1 VTYLDRITQF
11 VYPPAH
17 GDESEELR
25 LNRAILVVMASATS
39 MGGVVWGTVYLA
51 LGVPEVAIWPY
62 SYVAL
67 SFINLLVY
75 IRTRHYETLLIGQ
88 LSLILLIPTFL
99 QWHLGGFAL
108 SGSVSLWA
116 FVSPI
121 VALIVSKEYKSAR
134 IWFFAF
140 FGLVFISGVLEGH
153 LPGLEVGMPHFGI
166 VMFFVMNIFAPL
178 ITAYFIVYYFIQ
190 EGRRATR
197 TMVKQSAELA
207 QSNQSLQELSENLE
221 EKVIERT
228 QQLSEA
234 LDAAESANRAKSLF
248 LANMSHELRTPLN
261 AIIGYSEI
269 LEEDAVDF
277 GYEDAI
283 PDLHKIKNAGK
294 HLLSLINDILD
305 ISKIEAGE
313 IDIYLEEFELI
324 VLLDEVLSTIEPLIQ
339 QNNNTVVFEGDK
351 TSLGQVTT
359 DSTKLRQVIFNLVSN
374 ATKFTENGTITV
386 SGQRY
391 LNHEDEDWIE
401 IAVSDTGIGMTEQQA
416 EKVFQEFTQADES
429 TTRNYGGTGLG
440 LPISRH
446 FCEVLGGDIVVNSI
460 SGEGSTF
467 TVHLPA
473 IATAPAPKVLVE
485 ASDNT
490 PDEPSTLAQ
499 LPTDSDTVILVIDD
513 DKTVHDVLSH
523 QLSRKGF
530 HVVTVNSGQAGLDMA
545 RKLKPALITLD
556 IMMPSMDGWSVLAQ
570 LKADPEL
577 GSIPVIMLSILKNKS
592 LGLSL
597 GASDYLTKPVD
608 RDVLVATIKRFL
620 PADLTKSC
628 NVLIIED
635 EPDIQELFQRTVER
649 AGWNAEIAENGRVGL
664 DKLNQQTPDII
675 LLDLMMPE
683 MDGLEFLSTM
693 RQNPEWQTLPV
704 IAITAKTL
712 TESDKKQLGE
722 QAQRVLEKGDYSKD
736 DLVQQIRDLLKAY
749 QSEEASY

>member
-1 VTYLDRITQF
+1 MTYLDTITQF
-11 VYPPAH
+11 IYPPAH
-17 GDESEELR
+17 DDESEELR

-39 MGGVVWGTVYLA
+39 MGGIIWGTVYWA

-62 SYVAL
+62 GYVAL
-67 SFINLLVY
+67 SFINLQLY
-75 IRTRHYETLLIGQ
+75 LRTRHYETLRIGQ
-88 LSLILLIPTFL
+88 LALILLIPTFL

-116 FVSPI
+116 FLSPI

-134 IWFFAF
+134 MWFIAF
-140 FGLVFISGVLEGH
+140 FSLVFISGVLERQ
-153 LPGLEVGMPHFGI
+153 LPGLETGMGDFGVI
-166 VMFFVMNIFAPL
+166 MFFVMNIFAPL
-178 ITAYFIVYYFIQ
+178 ITTYLIVHYFIQ

-197 TMVKQSAELA
+197 TMVKQSSELA
-207 QSNQSLQELSENLE
+207 QSNQSLQEFSENLE
-221 EKVIERT
+221 EKVTQRT

-277 GYEDAI
+277 GYEDAV

-313 IDIYLEEFELI
+313 IDIYLEEIELI
-324 VLLDEVLSTIEPLIQ
+324 VLLDDVLSTVEPLIQ
-339 QNNNTVVFEGDK
+339 QNSNTLVFESDK

-374 ATKFTENGTITV
+374 ATKFTKNGTITI
-386 SGQRY
+386 SSQRY
-391 LNHEDEDWIE
+391 LNHENKEWIE
-401 IAVSDTGIGMTEQQA
+401 IAVSDTGIGMTDEQTT
-416 EKVFQEFTQADES
+416 KVFQEFTQADES

-446 FCEVLGGDIVVNSI
+446 FCEILGGDIVVTSVP
-460 SGEGSTF
+460 SEGSTF

-473 IATAPAPKVLVE
+473 VAVVPKQEVLLESNDALFEEPARLTQP
-485 ASDNT
+485 
-490 PDEPSTLAQ
+490 PSE
-499 LPTDSDTVILVIDD
+499 SDTVILVIDD
-513 DKTVHDVLSH
+513 DTTVHDVLSH
-523 QLSRKGF
+523 QLSRQGF
-530 HVVTVNSGQAGLDMA
+530 HVVTANSGPAGLDMA
-545 RKLKPALITLD
+545 RKLKPAIITLD

-608 RDVLVATIKRFL
+608 RDVLVAVIKRFL
-620 PADLTKSC
+620 PADPVTSC
-628 NVLIIED
+628 NVLIVED
-635 EPDIQELFQRTVER
+635 EPDIQELFQRTIER
-649 AGWNAEIAENGRVGL
+649 EGWNAQIAENGRIGL
-664 DKLNQQTPDII
+664 DKLNEHTPDII

-693 RQNPEWQTLPV
+693 RQNPKWQTLPV
-704 IAITAKTL
+704 IAVTAKTL
-712 TESDKKQLGE
+712 TESDKKQLSQ
-722 QAQRVLEKGDYSKD
+722 QAQQVLEKGDYSKD
-736 DLVQQIRDLLKAY
+736 DLIKQIRDVLKAY
-749 QSEEASY
+749 QSEES